1 MRVGTNQIEWMNSID
16 ENLLK
21 LIKSCLKKDR
31 NSQKELYRRYY
42 SYAMTICLHY
52 SKNREEAQEVL
63 NDGFF
68 KAFEHLDKYDPAL
81 SFKGWLRRL
90 LVNTAIDY
98 YRRYH
103 RNRPVMEVI
112 MDVEPSANFSTGF
125 DQLAL
130 DDLLAMVQQLTPMYR
145 LVFNLYV
152 LEGFKHEEI
161 AEQVGISVG
170 ASKSNLSRAKEKL
183 QGMIAVSEK
192 KINHL

>member
-1 MRVGTNQIEWMNSID
+1 MNSLD
-16 ENLLK
+16 EKLLS
-21 LIKSCLKKDR
+21 LLKSCLKKNR
-31 NSQKELYRRYY
+31 NSQKELYRLYY
-42 SYAMTICLHY
+42 NYAMNICLHY
-52 SKNREEAQEVL
+52 SKNREEAQEIL

-68 KAFEHLDKYDPAL
+68 KVFEHLDKYDPSL

-90 LVNTAIDY
+90 LINGAIDY

-103 RNRPVMEVI
+103 RNRPVMEI
-112 MDVEPSANFSTGF
+112 MTDAEPSANFATGF

-130 DDLLAMVQQLTPMYR
+130 DDLLALVQQLPPMYR
-145 LVFNLYV
+145 LVFNLNV

-183 QGMIAVSEK
+183 QAMVGSSAK
-192 KINHL
+192 KINHV

>member
-1 MRVGTNQIEWMNSID
+1 MNSID
-16 ENLLK
+16 EKLLP
-21 LIKSCLKKDR
+21 LLRSCLKKDR
-31 NSQKELYRRYY
+31 NSQKELYRLYY
-42 SYAMTICLHY
+42 SYAMNVCLHY
-52 SKNREEAQEVL
+52 SKNREEAQEIL
-63 NDGFF
+63 NDGFY
-68 KAFEHLDKYDPAL
+68 KVFENLDKYDPAL

-90 LVNTAIDY
+90 LINTAIDY

-103 RNRPVMEVI
+103 RNRPVMEV
-112 MDVEPSANFSTGF
+112 MTDQEPSATFATGF

-130 DDLLAMVQQLTPMYR
+130 DDLLALVQRLSPMYR

-183 QGMIAVSEK
+183 QGMIVGTTIKVS
-192 KINHL
+192 HV

>member
-1 MRVGTNQIEWMNSID
+1 MTNSID
-16 ENLLK
+16 EKLRSLLRA
-21 LIKSCLKKDR
+21 CRKKDR
-31 NSQKELYRRYY
+31 GSQKELYRQYY
-42 SYAMTICLHY
+42 SYAMNICLHY
-52 SKNREEAQEVL
+52 SQNREEAQEIL

-68 KAFEHLDKYDPAL
+68 KVFENLDKYDPSL

-90 LVNTAIDY
+90 LINTAIDY

-103 RNRPVMEVI
+103 RNRPIMEI
-112 MDVEPSANFSTGF
+112 MQDAEPSANFATGF

-130 DDLLAMVQQLTPMYR
+130 DDLLAMIQRLSPSYR

-161 AEQVGISVG
+161 AEQMGISVG

-183 QGMIAVSEK
+183 QGMIAAAEK
-192 KINHL
+192 KVQHV